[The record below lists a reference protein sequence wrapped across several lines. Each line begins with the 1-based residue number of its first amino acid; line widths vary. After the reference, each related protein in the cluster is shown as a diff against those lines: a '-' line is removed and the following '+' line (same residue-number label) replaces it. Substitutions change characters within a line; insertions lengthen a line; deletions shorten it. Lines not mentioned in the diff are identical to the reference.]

1 MLKGNNYFSYFR
13 HFLFLFELTMSDR
26 FKKIIK
32 KFLIWRFQHISDKQF
47 INISS
52 AIIGLLAG
60 VSAVVLKN
68 STHFIQEILEDGIIR
83 DIHHAFYFIFPIIGL
98 IIVYILKK
106 YFIRKKMG
114 HGIPVTLFSISKLK
128 GVIPSYQMWSSLITA
143 PFTVG
148 FGGSA
153 GLEGPIVATGAALG
167 SNYARLMHLNQT
179 TKTLLIGAAVAGVFS
194 SIFQAPIAAIVFA
207 VEIFS
212 LELTMAS
219 MIPILLASI
228 MAVLTS
234 YFFFGDDVL
243 LHFNIDDKFQL
254 NDVGFYILLG
264 VFSALSSI
272 YFSKIYFKIGAFFR
286 DFKGFH
292 KRLLTGGILLG
303 VLVFLVP
310 PLFGEGYSTINH
322 LLMGD
327 INAVVSNNIFHVE
340 TDNTLIVISLLL
352 GLVVFKVI
360 ATSLTFGAGGVGG
373 VFAPTLFTGSVTG
386 YVFALIV
393 NSSGFFNHQLSTA
406 NYTMVGMAGLMAGIL
421 HAPLTAIFLIAE
433 ITGGYELFIPLMIV
447 SAISYLITKNYIPHN
462 IYTAELAKK
471 GQLITHDKDKKVLL
485 LMDIDKVIE
494 TNFIL
499 IHPNMNLGDIVNNA
513 VIKSTRNHFPVV
525 NDANEFLG
533 ILMLDDIRSIMFEQ
547 SLYKKLKAKNLMQ
560 IAPAIIDYDK
570 DSMEVIMDKFKET
583 VAWNLP
589 VIKDGKYYGFISKSR
604 LLTSYRRKLINVTA

>member
-1 MLKGNNYFSYFR
+1 
-13 HFLFLFELTMSDR
+13 MSSG
-26 FKKIIK
+26 FKKILK

-60 VSAVVLKN
+60 FSAVVLKN
-68 STHFIQEILEDGIIR
+68 STHFIQELLEEGIIK
-83 DIHHAFYFIFPIIGL
+83 DIHNAFYFIFPLIGL
-98 IIVYILKK
+98 IIVFVIKK
-106 YFIRKKMG
+106 YLIRKKMG

-128 GVIPSYQMWSSLITA
+128 GIIPSYQMWSSLITA

-167 SNYARLMHLNQT
+167 SNFARLFHLNQT

-212 LELTMAS
+212 LELTMVS

-228 MAVLTS
+228 TAVLTS
-234 YFFFGDDVL
+234 YFFFGDDIL
-243 LHFNIDDKFQL
+243 LHFEIIDKFKL
-254 NDVGFYILLG
+254 KDVSFYVLLG
-264 VFSALSSI
+264 VFSAIASI
-272 YFSKIYFKIGAFFR
+272 YFSKIYFKIGAFFK

-292 KRLLTGGILLG
+292 KRLLFGGILLG
-303 VLVFLVP
+303 VMVYLIP
-310 PLFGEGYSTINH
+310 PLFGEGYSTVNNI
-322 LLMGD
+322 LTGD
-327 INAVVSNNIFHVE
+327 IGKVISNNIFHIQP
-340 TDNTLIVISLLL
+340 DNVLIIIVFLI
-352 GLVVFKVI
+352 GLILFKVV

-373 VFAPTLFTGSVTG
+373 VFAPTLFTGAVTG
-386 YVFALIV
+386 YVFALII
-393 NSSGFFNHQLSTA
+393 NSSNLFDHQLSTA
-406 NYTMVGMAGLMAGIL
+406 NFAMAGMGGLMAGIL
-421 HAPLTAIFLIAE
+421 QAPLTAIFLIAE
-433 ITGGYELFIPLMIV
+433 ITGGYQLFVPLMIV
-447 SAISYLITKNYIPHN
+447 SAISYLITKTYIPHN
-462 IYTAELAKK
+462 IYSAELAKK

-499 IHPNMNLGDIVNNA
+499 IHPNMNLGDIVNEA

-525 NDANEFLG
+525 NDNNEFLG

-547 SLYKKLKAKNLMQ
+547 KLYKKLKAKNLMQ

-589 VIKDGKYYGFISKSR
+589 VLKDGKYYGFISKSR